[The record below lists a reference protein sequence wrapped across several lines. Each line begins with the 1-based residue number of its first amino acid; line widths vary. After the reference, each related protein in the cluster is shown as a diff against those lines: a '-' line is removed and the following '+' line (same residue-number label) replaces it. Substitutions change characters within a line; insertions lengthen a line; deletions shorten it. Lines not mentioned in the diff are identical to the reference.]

1 MYINA
6 INFYDG
12 KGIRK
17 AGDPHP
23 NPRPEY
29 VAKGLVKEVKV
40 QQPTETKKAAKRAK
54 RKSENTAKL
63 DN

>member
-12 KGIRK
+12 KGLQK

-29 VAKGLVKEVKV
+29 LAKGLVKEVKV
-40 QQPTETKKAAKRAK
+40 QQPTETKKATKRAK
-54 RKSENTAKL
+54 RKPENTTES